1 MDNYSSDEEELEMK
15 NFHCSVNSFN
25 RKNPLSLEDDNRNYR
40 KRSSSLSLNLPKN
53 FVPKLKPIETIICP
67 SPIDLN
73 DNSPPPISDNN
84 EQFLTSSIETKKIF
98 NIKPI
103 KFNQPKK
110 RNLKKSSKIMS
121 VEEETHETEA
131 ISDCEDKPKKAKLV
145 DYDLD
150 SSDNE
155 IQDNENFNCNK
166 KKDTPKNININVIR
180 EKMMIIRKNSIK
192 NEYDDS
198 NIRNN
203 YTSKKL
209 NQRKSIYQQKC
220 TEEARK
226 NKNLSEKNLNS
237 IKNRT
242 RSFNIRQRYV
252 STILGFLEQNNSKIS
267 LNSNGK

>member
-15 NFHCSVNSFN
+15 NFHRSVNCFN
-25 RKNPLSLEDDNRNYR
+25 RKNPLSLEDDKRNYR
-40 KRSSSLSLNLPKN
+40 KRISLNLPKN
-53 FVPKLKPIETIICP
+53 FVPKLKPIKTIICP

-73 DNSPPPISDNN
+73 DQSPPPISDKNFNN
-84 EQFLTSSIETKKIF
+84 DQFLTSSTETKKIF

-110 RNLKKSSKIMS
+110 RNKKKSSKILS

-131 ISDCEDKPKKAKLV
+131 ISDYEDKPKKVKLI
-145 DYDLD
+145 DFDSD

-155 IQDNENFNCNK
+155 NEENENFKCNK
-166 KKDTPKNININVIR
+166 KKDILININVIR

-198 NIRNN
+198 NIGNN
-203 YTSKKL
+203 YASKKL
-209 NQRKSIYQQKC
+209 NQRRSIYQQKC
-220 TEEARK
+220 TDEERK
-226 NKNLSEKNLNS
+226 NKNMSENTLNS

-242 RSFNIRQRYV
+242 RSFNVKQRYV
-252 STILGFLEQNNSKIS
+252 STILGFLEKSKSTIS
-267 LNSNGK
+267 LNSNEK